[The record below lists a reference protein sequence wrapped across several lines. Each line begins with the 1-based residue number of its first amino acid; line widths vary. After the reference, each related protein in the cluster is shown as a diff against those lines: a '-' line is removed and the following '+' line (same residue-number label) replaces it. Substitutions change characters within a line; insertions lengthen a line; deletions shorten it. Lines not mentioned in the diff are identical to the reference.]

1 MLVRRAQHFPRTR
14 GVPAPGLHAPPH
26 ALAFRGL
33 GRHRRSLGRIPWG
46 VLWSCLQAFVI
57 VWCLAVPTAHAAGD
71 ASARLEA
78 IRQQMERGQGLF
90 VAGKYGEAAE
100 VFEGGFQQHPYSA
113 FLFNAAVCHEK
124 QGELERAL
132 GALRKYLEV
141 DPTAPDV
148 DEVRARVARLQE
160 ALRAR
165 EAAAANPSDEPAP
178 AAPPEPEQTMKS
190 LVVIETTPSQAPIL
204 IYRQTEEKA
213 PPFVAGQANRG
224 YKLVAEREAPVSL
237 TLDVGRYHIVVDKF
251 GEFNRSE
258 ADIVVSPGHVHHFQ
272 ANLSQGAFMAFL
284 RVSANVPGAY
294 VFVDDA
300 EQKRAPW
307 GRAPHGELIAPG
319 KHELRVEA
327 PGYQPH
333 VEVLEL
339 EASDQRQVDVQLI
352 RLDYGVVRI
361 DANVPEAF
369 VRVGERSLGIW
380 KQGQPALEVELPAG
394 VHELTVTA
402 DGHKSLKTRFEV
414 PRGQVLPL
422 RAYMIPTYPRGTAWT
437 QAAIAA
443 VFLGTGTY
451 LGVESNRLHDEL
463 SADRRAGYLDPTDE
477 RVNRG
482 RWFAIGANAGFAIGG
497 VFAILSTYNFL
508 KDPYPDSGLQ
518 KGKRRE
524 FEDRRARPAA
534 SGGPSWQKIVS
545 GVDAE
550 RRATW

>member
-1 MLVRRAQHFPRTR
+1 LVL
-14 GVPAPGLHAPPH
+14 VW
-26 ALAFRGL
+26 
-33 GRHRRSLGRIPWG
+33 SLGASLG
-46 VLWSCLQAFVI
+46 V
-57 VWCLAVPTAHAAGD
+57 AHAASD
-71 ASARLEA
+71 ASARLEV
-78 IRQQMERGQGLF
+78 IRQQMEKGQGLF
-90 VAGKYGEAAE
+90 VAGKFGEAAE
-100 VFEGGFQQHPYSA
+100 VFEAGFQQHPYSA

-141 DPTAPDV
+141 DPKAPDS
-148 DEVRARVARLQE
+148 DEVAARIARLQE

-165 EAAAANPSDEPAP
+165 EAAAADPSEEPAP
-178 AAPPEPEQTMKS
+178 PPPAEPEQTMKS
-190 LVVIETTPSQAPIL
+190 LVVIETTPAQAPVL
-204 IYRQTEEKA
+204 IYRQIDDKA

-237 TLDVGRYHIVVDKF
+237 TLDVGRYHIVVEKF
-251 GEFNRSE
+251 REFNRSE

-294 VFVDDA
+294 VFIDDA
-300 EQKRAPW
+300 KQERAPW
-307 GRAPHGELIAPG
+307 GRTPHGELIAPG

-333 VEVLEL
+333 IESLEL
-339 EASDQRQVDVQLI
+339 EASDQRNLDVQLI
-352 RLDYGVVRI
+352 RLDYGIVRI
-361 DANVPEAF
+361 DANVPEAH
-369 VRVGERSLGIW
+369 VRVDERSLGIW
-380 KQGQPALEVELPAG
+380 RQGQPALEAELPAG
-394 VHELTVTA
+394 IHELSVTA
-402 DGHKSLKTRFEV
+402 DGHKTLKTRFEV

-422 RAYMIPTYPRGTAWT
+422 RAHMIPTYPRGTAWT

-451 LGVESNRLHDEL
+451 LGIESNRLHGEL
-463 SADRRAGYLDPTDE
+463 SADRGAGYLDPTDE
-477 RVNRG
+477 RVTRG

-508 KDPYPDSGLQ
+508 KDPYPDSALQ

-524 FEDRRARPAA
+524 FEDRRVRPAA
-534 SGGPSWQKIVS
+534 FVGPSWQSIAS
-545 GVDAE
+545 GVDPE
-550 RRATW
+550 RRGTW